1 VAAVSEVLLAHQ
13 GNLEDSQMTILGGH
27 FAVMLIVSVPSPVD
41 LDRLRAD
48 LERVREQLGLEALA
62 LTEIEEGAVEATPTP
77 SHILSIYGVDHP
89 GILQAVSSA
98 LAAEQVNITDL
109 TTRVLDADGGH
120 PLYAMILE
128 IAVGEGTDVPSLER
142 RLTEVCTA
150 QNVDLSLREFESDAL

>member
-1 VAAVSEVLLAHQ
+1 
-13 GNLEDSQMTILGGH
+13 M
-27 FAVMLIVSVPSPVD
+27 VPAGP
-41 LDRLRAD
+41 
-48 LERVREQLGLEALA
+48 
-62 LTEIEEGAVEATPTP
+62 P
-77 SHILSIYGVDHP
+77 SHILSIYGVDDP

-109 TTRVLDADGGH
+109 TTRILDAEGGE